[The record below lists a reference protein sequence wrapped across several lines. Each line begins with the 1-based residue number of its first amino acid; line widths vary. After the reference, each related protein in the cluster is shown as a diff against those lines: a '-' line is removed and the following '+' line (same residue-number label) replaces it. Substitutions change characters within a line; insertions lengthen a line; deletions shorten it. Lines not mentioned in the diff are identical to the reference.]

1 MSKFIVVGEVRGV
14 HGLKGFF
21 KITSFTENPDNIFK
35 FKSFN
40 IGKNYRS
47 INLKKIKVLPNGY
60 IVSCK
65 EVDSREKS
73 EYLTDLNDCS
83 LYLAVNKSSIY
94 G

>member
-35 FKSFN
+35 FKSFI

-47 INLKKIKVLPNGY
+47 INLKK
-60 IVSCK
+60 
-65 EVDSREKS
+65 
-73 EYLTDLNDCS
+73 
-83 LYLAVNKSSIY
+83 NKSTT
-94 G
+94 